1 MEETLDRYDATV
13 AAYGSGWVGGW
24 RAMRGGGLFTNLTV
38 TEHKKKKPV
47 V

>member
-24 RAMRGGGLFTNLTV
+24 VESDEGRR
-38 TEHKKKKPV
+38 V
-47 V
+47 VYKSYRN